1 MNIKSKKLLFKRAL
15 LQELMTTAAGA
26 FLILLGI
33 VIAQRAGNL
42 IRLAAKGILP
52 NDAIITML
60 GFNMVKFLP
69 MLLSLTLFL
78 SVLMTLSRWY
88 RDSEMVIW
96 FSAGLSINHWIR
108 PILGFAV
115 PVIALI
121 AGLSL
126 FIMPWAT
133 NKADDYRTEL
143 KSRDDLAS
151 ISPGVFKESKS
162 AERVFFIESFDEL
175 GNVVKNIFVQTIQ
188 HQKLGIVVAAQGSRF
203 TDKNGD
209 NFLLMKNGRRYQ
221 GDRGSA
227 EFSTTTFEKY
237 AVRVE
242 AAEVKEEPPST
253 QSKSS
258 QELIKTSDSENNA
271 ELQWRMA
278 IPISALVLT
287 LLAIPLSSLDP
298 RAGRSANFVM
308 ALIIYMIYNNLLS
321 IMQAWVAQG
330 KVNGTLG
337 LWPVHL
343 IFMALA
349 TYMFYRRV
357 HQLPLLP
364 SIFSKVVTIAF
375 SSVKRK
381 PPLIT

>member
-1 MNIKSKKLLFKRAL
+1 
-15 LQELMTTAAGA
+15 MTTAAGA

-52 NDAIITML
+52 NDAITTML

-69 MLLSLTLFL
+69 MLLSLTLFVA
-78 SVLMTLSRWY
+78 VLTTLSRWY
-88 RDSEMVIW
+88 RDSEMVVW
-96 FSAGLSINHWIR
+96 FSAGLSINHWVR
-108 PILGFAV
+108 PVLVFAI
-115 PVIALI
+115 PVIVLI
-121 AGLSL
+121 SGLSL
-126 FIMPWAT
+126 LIMPWAT
-133 NKADDYRTEL
+133 NKAEDYRTEL

-151 ISPGVFKESKS
+151 ISPGVFKESKN
-162 AERVFFIESFDEL
+162 ADRVFFIESFDEL

-209 NFLLMKNGRRYQ
+209 NFLVMKNGQRYHGQ
-221 GDRGSA
+221 RGSA

-237 AVRVE
+237 AIRIE
-242 AAEVKEEPPST
+242 AAEVKQEPPTT

-258 QELIKTSDSENNA
+258 QDLMFSSDNENSA
-271 ELQWRMA
+271 ELQWRLA
-278 IPISALVLT
+278 IPISSLVLT
-287 LLAIPLSSLDP
+287 LLAIPLSALDP

-308 ALIIYMIYNNLLS
+308 ALVIYMIYNNLLS

-330 KVNGTLG
+330 KVDSFIG

-343 IFMALA
+343 IFITLA
-349 TYMFYRRV
+349 AYMFYRSV
-357 HQLPLLP
+357 HQLPLMP
-364 SIFSKVVTIAF
+364 IVFSKIFTKTYI
-375 SSVKRK
+375 KRK
-381 PPLIT
+381 LPLIS